1 MQLVRSCIASLLP
14 LLLVGC
20 SSVAPSTA
28 SPQLV
33 IQRGDVEGIPWEV
46 VAYLEGDRL
55 CTATRERPGQD
66 SGEGGGCGPVAVLD
80 QDAVFASMS
89 GQPLVAHG
97 LTSEEVV
104 TVRLE
109 TTGDDVDVEVSSLA
123 ALGVP
128 ARAFAVAV
136 PPGTEV
142 ESFVALDADG
152 VEIGRAVGPAAP

>member
-1 MQLVRSCIASLLP
+1 
-14 LLLVGC
+14 
-20 SSVAPSTA
+20 
-28 SPQLV
+28 
-33 IQRGDVEGIPWEV
+33 VEGIPWEV

-55 CTATRERPGQD
+55 CTATRDRPGRD
-66 SGEGGGCGPVAVLD
+66 SGEGGGCGLVAMLD
-80 QDAVFASMS
+80 QDAVFAAMS

-97 LTSEEVV
+97 LTSDEAV

-109 TTGDDVDVEVSSLA
+109 TTGDDVDVEVSSLSA
-123 ALGVP
+123 IGVP

-142 ESFVALDADG
+142 ESFVALGADG

>member
-1 MQLVRSCIASLLP
+1 
-14 LLLVGC
+14 
-20 SSVAPSTA
+20 
-28 SPQLV
+28 
-33 IQRGDVEGIPWEV
+33 VEGIPWEV